1 MDSKEDQKPIRDN
14 IMKYI
19 LLSILI
25 IPFVSVMILFSLS
38 NPVFGKTPQFYSVG
52 ECLMRTMKN
61 RNLTGNK
68 MFDVVH
74 KECEKKINVTK
85 TDIIEHK
92 GELVRKYL
100 EKREIGSFDQNKDR
114 GHMTLPFTDTLP
126 PKFWNLNKLKSENKI
141 INWFNDRSES

>member
-1 MDSKEDQKPIRDN
+1 MDSKEDQKPFRDN

-25 IPFVSVMILFSLS
+25 IPFVSVMILFSVS
-38 NPVFGKTPQFYSVG
+38 TPVFGKTPQFYSVG

-74 KECEKKINVTK
+74 KECEKRMYLTK

-100 EKREIGSFDQNKDR
+100 EKREIGSFDQNKD
-114 GHMTLPFTDTLP
+114 MSFMILPSIDGL
-126 PKFWNLNKLKSENKI
+126 
-141 INWFNDRSES
+141 

>member
-1 MDSKEDQKPIRDN
+1 MDSKKDQKNIRDN

-74 KECEKKINVTK
+74 KECEKKMNVTK
-85 TDIIEHK
+85 TNIIEHK

-100 EKREIGSFDQNKDR
+100 EKKEIGSLDQNKD
-114 GHMTLPFTDTLP
+114 MSLMILPSKDGLRFE
-126 PKFWNLNKLKSENKI
+126 KFN
-141 INWFNDRSES
+141 

>member
-25 IPFVSVMILFSLS
+25 IPLISVMILVSES
-38 NPVFGKTPQFYSVG
+38 IPVFGKTPQFYSAG

-68 MFDVVH
+68 MFDVIY
-74 KECEKKINVTK
+74 KECEKRMYVTK

-92 GELVRKYL
+92 VELVRKYL
-100 EKREIGSFDQNKDR
+100 EKREIGSVDQNNDV
-114 GHMTLPFTDTLP
+114 GYMTLPFTDIL
-126 PKFWNLNKLKSENKI
+126 SQ
-141 INWFNDRSES
+141 

>member
-1 MDSKEDQKPIRDN
+1 MDSKEDQKPFRDN

-19 LLSILI
+19 LLSILL
-25 IPFVSVMILFSLS
+25 IPFVSVMILFSFS
-38 NPVFGKTPQFYSVG
+38 TPVFGKTPQFYSVG

-74 KECEKKINVTK
+74 KECEKRMYVTK

-100 EKREIGSFDQNKDR
+100 EKREIGSFDQNKDMSFMILHSID
-114 GHMTLPFTDTLP
+114 GL
-126 PKFWNLNKLKSENKI
+126 
-141 INWFNDRSES
+141 

>member
-25 IPFVSVMILFSLS
+25 IPFVSVMILFSVS
-38 NPVFGKTPQFYSVG
+38 TPVFGKTPQFYSVG

-74 KECEKKINVTK
+74 EECEKRMYVTK
-85 TDIIEHK
+85 TDIIEYK

-100 EKREIGSFDQNKDR
+100 EKREIGSLDQNKD
-114 GHMTLPFTDTLP
+114 MSLMILPSKDGL
-126 PKFWNLNKLKSENKI
+126 
-141 INWFNDRSES
+141 

>member
-19 LLSILI
+19 LLSIFI
-25 IPFVSVMILFSLS
+25 IPFVSVMILFSVS
-38 NPVFGKTPQFYSVG
+38 TPVFGKTPQFYSVG
-52 ECLMRTMKN
+52 ECLMRAMKN

-74 KECEKKINVTK
+74 KECEKKMNITK
-85 TDIIEHK
+85 TYIIEHK

-100 EKREIGSFDQNKDR
+100 EKREIGSFNQYKY
-114 GHMTLPFTDTLP
+114 MSFMILP
-126 PKFWNLNKLKSENKI
+126 SE
-141 INWFNDRSES
+141 DGL

>member
-1 MDSKEDQKPIRDN
+1 MDSKEDQKPIRDH

-25 IPFVSVMILFSLS
+25 LPFVSVMILFSLS

-74 KECEKKINVTK
+74 KECERKINVTK

-100 EKREIGSFDQNKDR
+100 EKREIGSFDQNKD
-114 GHMTLPFTDTLP
+114 MSFMILPSKDGL
-126 PKFWNLNKLKSENKI
+126 
-141 INWFNDRSES
+141 

>member
-1 MDSKEDQKPIRDN
+1 MNFIK
-14 IMKYI
+14 I
-19 LLSILI
+19 LIVSLLVLSISN
-25 IPFVSVMILFSLS
+25 VSL
-38 NPVFGKTPQFYSVG
+38 GKTPQFYSVG

-74 KECEKKINVTK
+74 KECEKKMNITK

-100 EKREIGSFDQNKDR
+100 NKREIGSFDQNKD
-114 GHMTLPFTDTLP
+114 MSFMILPSKDGLRFE
-126 PKFWNLNKLKSENKI
+126 KFN
-141 INWFNDRSES
+141 

>member
-1 MDSKEDQKPIRDN
+1 
-14 IMKYI
+14 MKYI

-25 IPFVSVMILFSLS
+25 IPFVSVMILFSVS
-38 NPVFGKTPQFYSVG
+38 TPVFGKTPQFYSVG

-74 KECEKKINVTK
+74 KECEKKMNITK

-100 EKREIGSFDQNKDR
+100 EKREIGRLDQNKD
-114 GHMTLPFTDTLP
+114 MSLMILPSKDGL
-126 PKFWNLNKLKSENKI
+126 
-141 INWFNDRSES
+141 

>member
-1 MDSKEDQKPIRDN
+1 MNFIK
-14 IMKYI
+14 I
-19 LLSILI
+19 LIATLFVLSISN
-25 IPFVSVMILFSLS
+25 VS
-38 NPVFGKTPQFYSVG
+38 FGKTPQFYSVG

-74 KECEKKINVTK
+74 KECDKKMNITK

-100 EKREIGSFDQNKDR
+100 EKRENGSFDQNKD
-114 GHMTLPFTDTLP
+114 MSFIILPSKDGL
-126 PKFWNLNKLKSENKI
+126 
-141 INWFNDRSES
+141 

>member
-1 MDSKEDQKPIRDN
+1 
-14 IMKYI
+14 MKFI
-19 LLSILI
+19 KLVIFTLFVLSISN
-25 IPFVSVMILFSLS
+25 VS
-38 NPVFGKTPQFYSVG
+38 FGKTPQFYSVG

-61 RNLTGNK
+61 TNLTGNK
-68 MFDVVH
+68 TLDVVH
-74 KECEKKINVTK
+74 KECEKKMNVTK

-126 PKFWNLNKLKSENKI
+126 SKFWNLN
-141 INWFNDRSES
+141 

>member
-25 IPFVSVMILFSLS
+25 IPLVSVMILFSVS
-38 NPVFGKTPQFYSVG
+38 TPVFGKTPQFYSVG

-61 RNLTGNK
+61 RNLTGNR

-100 EKREIGSFDQNKDR
+100 EKREIGSFDQNKD
-114 GHMTLPFTDTLP
+114 MSFMILPSKDGL
-126 PKFWNLNKLKSENKI
+126 
-141 INWFNDRSES
+141 

>member
-25 IPFVSVMILFSLS
+25 IPLVSVMILFSVS
-38 NPVFGKTPQFYSVG
+38 TPVFGKTPQFYSVG

-74 KECEKKINVTK
+74 KECEKKMNVTK

-100 EKREIGSFDQNKDR
+100 EKREIGSLVQNKD
-114 GHMTLPFTDTLP
+114 MSLMILPFKDGL
-126 PKFWNLNKLKSENKI
+126 KFEK
-141 INWFNDRSES
+141 FN

>member
-1 MDSKEDQKPIRDN
+1 MNFIK
-14 IMKYI
+14 I
-19 LLSILI
+19 LIVTLFVLSISN
-25 IPFVSVMILFSLS
+25 VS
-38 NPVFGKTPQFYSVG
+38 FGKTPQFYSVG

-74 KECEKKINVTK
+74 KECEKKMNVTK

-100 EKREIGSFDQNKDR
+100 EKREIGSFDQNKD
-114 GHMTLPFTDTLP
+114 MSFMILPSKDGL
-126 PKFWNLNKLKSENKI
+126 
-141 INWFNDRSES
+141 

>member
-1 MDSKEDQKPIRDN
+1 MDTKEDQKPIRDN

-25 IPFVSVMILFSLS
+25 IPLVSVMILFSVS
-38 NPVFGKTPQFYSVG
+38 TPVFGKTPQFYSVG

-74 KECEKKINVTK
+74 KECENKMNVTK

-100 EKREIGSFDQNKDR
+100 EKREIGSVDQNNDR
-114 GHMTLPFTDTLP
+114 GYMTLPLTDILSP
-126 PKFWNLNKLKSENKI
+126 EFWNLN
-141 INWFNDRSES
+141 

>member
-14 IMKYI
+14 VMKYI

-25 IPFVSVMILFSLS
+25 IPFVSLMILFSLS

-68 MFDVVH
+68 KFDLVH

-100 EKREIGSFDQNKDR
+100 EKREIGSFDQNKDMSFMIFPSKD
-114 GHMTLPFTDTLP
+114 GL
-126 PKFWNLNKLKSENKI
+126 
-141 INWFNDRSES
+141 

>member
-1 MDSKEDQKPIRDN
+1 
-14 IMKYI
+14 MKYI

-38 NPVFGKTPQFYSVG
+38 NPVLGKTPQFYSVG

-74 KECEKKINVTK
+74 KECEKRMYVTK

-100 EKREIGSFDQNKDR
+100 EKREIGSLDQNKDR

-126 PKFWNLNKLKSENKI
+126 PKFWNLN
-141 INWFNDRSES
+141 

>member
-25 IPFVSVMILFSLS
+25 IPLVSVMILFSVS
-38 NPVFGKTPQFYSVG
+38 TPVFGKTPQFYSVG

-74 KECEKKINVTK
+74 KECEKRMYVTK

-100 EKREIGSFDQNKDR
+100 EKREIGNLDQNRDISLMILPSKD
-114 GHMTLPFTDTLP
+114 GL
-126 PKFWNLNKLKSENKI
+126 
-141 INWFNDRSES
+141 

>member
-1 MDSKEDQKPIRDN
+1 MDSKEDQKPFRDN

-19 LLSILI
+19 LLSILL
-25 IPFVSVMILFSLS
+25 IPFVSVMILFSVS
-38 NPVFGKTPQFYSVG
+38 TPVFGKTPQFYSVG

-74 KECEKKINVTK
+74 EECEKRMYVTK

-100 EKREIGSFDQNKDR
+100 EKREIGSFDQNKD
-114 GHMTLPFTDTLP
+114 MSFMILPSKDGL
-126 PKFWNLNKLKSENKI
+126 
-141 INWFNDRSES
+141 